1 MKKLSLLFS
10 ILLLSCSMVL
20 SQSVKGR
27 IYNDLGSKRKKNSA
41 GLVVYLVPSTAENSR
56 IVRSISTY
64 EAACPDRLIKTAKNY
79 QVAITDKDGY
89 YFFANIKPG
98 GYLVKVCTHMGGFY
112 SFHIRS
118 AFKGTIALPD
128 FEADPPVK

>member
-1 MKKLSLLFS
+1 MKKLSILVS
-10 ILLLSCSMVL
+10 ILLICNFTVL

-27 IYNDLGSKRKKNSA
+27 IYNDLGSKRKKNAA
-41 GLVVYLVPSTAENSR
+41 GMVVYLVPSTAENSR
-56 IVRSISTY
+56 IVRSISAY

-79 QVAITDKDGY
+79 QVAVTDKDGY

-98 GYLVKVCTHMGGFY
+98 GYLVKVCTYMGGFY